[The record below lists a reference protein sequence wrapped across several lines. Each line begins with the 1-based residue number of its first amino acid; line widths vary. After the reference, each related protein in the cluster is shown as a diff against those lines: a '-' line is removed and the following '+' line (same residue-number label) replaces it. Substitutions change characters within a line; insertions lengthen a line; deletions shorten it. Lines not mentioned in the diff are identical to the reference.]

1 MIVLAIVIPL
11 LTLAAVVM
19 ILAVYKRKEVRGA
32 AGRLSRA
39 ARRADEAARSES
51 YEASGAASTAD
62 PSAPPQL
69 SGREVERAA
78 VLARRAAEEP
88 PPPPADL
95 VPWSPP
101 DEEAVGVSRRQ
112 FLNRSVVGFMVVGLS
127 GFGASMLAFL
137 WPPFVTGFGAVVNAG
152 NVDELKSQIRDEN
165 GFLKVPEGRMW
176 ITEYPESALPKA
188 REVYSP
194 DVLAGMEAGLVA
206 LYWKCPHLGCTVPS
220 CISSQWFECPCHGSK
235 YNQVGEKRGGPAPRG
250 MDHFATSVN
259 ERGEFLVNT
268 GKIIPGRQVGTDT
281 TRQEAQ
287 GPNCIGQAE

>member
-11 LTLAAVVM
+11 LTLAAIVM

-32 AGRLSRA
+32 SGRLSRA
-39 ARRADEAARSES
+39 ARRADAAARSES
-51 YEASGAASTAD
+51 YEAGDAATAD
-62 PSAPPQL
+62 PAAPPQL